1 VARTLA
7 DRTLHELL
15 SAFAAAEPTPGGGS
29 ACATASA
36 IGVALLTKAALV
48 AGVPHHRLAGI
59 EAQLANAIDEDA
71 KAYGDV
77 MMARRQPRD
86 TEQERDRRTAAIQ
99 QALRHATD
107 VPLTIMRLSAEALDE
122 AHTLAPRIHR
132 STVADAFVAIML
144 LRAGFDGAR
153 TTVHANL
160 GGLTNTEDAATFRDE
175 SSRVSERATSA
186 LEDVERL
193 LRFG

>member
-1 VARTLA
+1 M
-7 DRTLHELL
+7 
-15 SAFAAAEPTPGGGS
+15 
-29 ACATASA
+29 
-36 IGVALLTKAALV
+36 V